1 MATDIDICNLA
12 LSLLGEAADVVSID
26 PSDGS
31 ENAGLCNRWFPLAKK
46 RLFEEANWS
55 FAQRRVRLSQLN
67 DIDAA
72 LYGCDF
78 AYAFPSDAVRLIAI
92 YELEDDSFG
101 EDTFTI
107 GDVERFCGPDEW
119 RVEFNPNNSNRMILT
134 NVKNAAAHYTG
145 YIDAVSLY
153 PAYFTEPLV
162 LLLASYLTGS
172 IKRTS
177 SASTEALNLQKQYQ
191 QALSMAKTIDAQAT
205 TQQVFGRVPS
215 KISSRWV

>member
-1 MATDIDICNLA
+1 METSPFLMMATEIDICNLA

-107 GDVERFCGPDEW
+107 GDVERFADRMSGEW
-119 RVEFNPNNSNRMILT
+119 NSIPT
-134 NVKNAAAHYTG
+134 T
-145 YIDAVSLY
+145 
-153 PAYFTEPLV
+153 
-162 LLLASYLTGS
+162 
-172 IKRTS
+172 
-177 SASTEALNLQKQYQ
+177 
-191 QALSMAKTIDAQAT
+191 AT
-205 TQQVFGRVPS
+205 A
-215 KISSRWV
+215 